1 MLQMK
6 RQASD
11 NPYMHKDFHISMDIG
26 LSYIGE
32 HYGARG
38 VTEYLTTLAED
49 YYAPLSARIKAHGL
63 SEMEAYL
70 EQIYAAENA
79 NDAISITISGGVL
92 QATITYC
99 PAILHMNQ
107 SGHTPSIWYIETMKT
122 LYSVIAER
130 ADCWFELI
138 SYDCKTGA
146 SEFYIR
152 EVKNNG

>member
-38 VTEYLTTLAED
+38 VTEYLTALAEN
-49 YYAPLSARIKAHGL
+49 YYAPLSAGIKVHEL

-70 EQIYAAENA
+70 KQIYAAENA
-79 NDAISITISGGVL
+79 NDAISITCSDDVL
-92 QATITYC
+92 HATITYC

-107 SGHTPSIWYIETMKT
+107 SGHTPSVWYIETTKT

-130 ADCWFELI
+130 AGCRFELI
-138 SYDCKTGA
+138 SYDSKTGA
-146 SEFYIR
+146 TEFYIK